1 MEIKITLLCL
11 AVVLLMMVS
20 DCKAGVGGQCP
31 LSSKMT
37 MCSPKCKDDT
47 ECSTLGGK
55 CCPNICNTKSCLLP
69 GSAAAQSASAAGYKG
84 SSSGGTG
91 TYCGNVKCN
100 SGEKCD
106 FDKSSKR
113 QKCVRG

>member
-1 MEIKITLLCL
+1 MEIKIICLCL
-11 AVVLLMMVS
+11 VLVMLATGCS
-20 DCKAGVGGQCP
+20 AGVSGDCP
-31 LSSKMT
+31 LSSQMSA
-37 MCSPKCKDDT
+37 CSPKCKDDT

-55 CCPNICNTKSCLLP
+55 CCPNLCNTKSCVLP
-69 GSAAAQSASAAGYKG
+69 GAAHRGSSAGGYKG

-113 QKCVRG
+113 MKCVRG